1 MSSKDGKTSTPSAHH
16 RDDVY
21 QLTTPEEHQRYYD
34 AWAKTYDADFAEH
47 HGYAYPERVARL
59 FMAIANPDDAPI
71 ADIGCGTG
79 LIGEHLRHLGQKGI
93 IDGFDISQGMLD
105 MAATK
110 QHYNGLFLADITSP
124 LPMDYQNHYGGLIS
138 TGTFTL
144 GHLGPD
150 ALGHAL
156 TMARQDAL
164 ALIGINAMHFEEKGF
179 DQAFQRWQDHGMIT
193 ALKWHEVAIYLDDA
207 AAETENTT
215 AWVAEFRVNTESAG

>member
-1 MSSKDGKTSTPSAHH
+1 MNTKDSDNNSLPAHH

-21 QLTTPEEHQRYYD
+21 QLSTPEEHQRYYD
-34 AWAKTYDADFAEH
+34 AWAKTYDADFVEH

-59 FMAIANPDDAPI
+59 FMEIAQSNDRPI

-79 LIGEHLRHLGQKGI
+79 LIGQHLRHLGQKST

-105 MAATK
+105 MAAKK
-110 QHYNGLFLADITSP
+110 QHYDGLFLADITAP
-124 LPMDYQNHYGGLIS
+124 LPGNYQNHYGGLIS

-156 TMARQDAL
+156 TMARKDAL

-179 DQAFQRWQDHGMIT
+179 DQAFQHWQDHGMIKK
-193 ALKWHEVAIYLDDA
+193 LEWHEVAIYFDDA
-207 AAETENTT
+207 AADTENTT
-215 AWVAEFRVNTESAG
+215 AWVAEFRINTESDG